1 VLIDIRDLRRSY
13 IMGEQELEVLHG
25 VDLQIDTGEFVAIM
39 GPSGSGK
46 STLMHILGCLDR
58 PTSGRYVLDGLEV
71 QNLDDLELSRLRN
84 HKVGFIFQSF
94 NLIPQLDVIENV
106 ELPMLYSGESRS
118 ERLSR
123 ASELLHRVGLAHRGS
138 HRPTELSGGE
148 CQRVA
153 IARALVMK
161 PRLILADEPTGNLD
175 SRTGEEIMQIFDEL
189 HAQGTTLLLVTH
201 DPGVAARADRI
212 VRIRDGRVENP
223 EEAAVFALP
232 APADGGDAE
241 RDALA
246 RSGAE
251 RPPRRRHRGRRGP
264 GRRVADRWRET
275 GSTWKPESG
284 TAPPWD
290 AEPGGGMAPDVEDV
304 TRPRDERWHEAE

>member
-1 VLIDIRDLRRSY
+1 MLIDIHDLRRTY
-13 IMGEQELEVLHG
+13 RMGEHELTVLHG
-25 VDLQIDTGEFVAIM
+25 VDLQIETGEFVAIM

-84 HKVGFIFQSF
+84 HKVGFVFQSF

-106 ELPMLYSGESRS
+106 ELPMIYAGLSRS
-118 ERLSR
+118 ERQSR
-123 ASELLHRVGLAHRGS
+123 ASQLLHRVGLAQRET

-153 IARALVMK
+153 IARALVMR
-161 PRLILADEPTGNLD
+161 PRLVLADEPTGNLD
-175 SRTGEEIMQIFDEL
+175 SRTGEEIMQLFDEL

-201 DPGVAARADRI
+201 DPGVAARADRT

-223 EEAAVFALP
+223 EAATRVALP
-232 APADGGDAE
+232 SAAIGGDAGFE
-241 RDALA
+241 A
-246 RSGAE
+246 RGGPA
-251 RPPRRRHRGRRGP
+251 RPRRGGKRGP
-264 GRRVADRWRET
+264 GRRKEDVWRET
-275 GSTWKPESG
+275 GTRWARG
-284 TAPPWD
+284 QVPPLDEGADGGASD
-290 AEPGGGMAPDVEDV
+290 AEDGAL
-304 TRPRDERWHEAE
+304 PRDERWHETE